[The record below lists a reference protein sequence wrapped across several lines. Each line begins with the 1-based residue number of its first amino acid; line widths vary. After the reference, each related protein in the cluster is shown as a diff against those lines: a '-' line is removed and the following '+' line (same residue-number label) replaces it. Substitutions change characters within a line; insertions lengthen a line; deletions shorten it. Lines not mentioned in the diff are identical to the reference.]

1 MKLGRRGRLRF
12 GGVVFMSGSITMA
25 VAEQLAAMSGIGVL
39 VAGVP
44 LPGGAVDDDRADS
57 DHGAAEPLDV
67 SAFFDVSLDML
78 CIRDL
83 GGRLLKLS
91 QSWEAILGY
100 PLAELEG
107 GLLLPLIHPDDLAAT
122 RAEMVRV
129 ELSEFGGEV
138 VAFINRYRRS
148 DGEYRQ
154 LEWRAKRRGDRIYGV
169 ARDVTERLEVDRAL
183 VEAKAAAEAANRAK
197 SDFLANMS
205 HEIRTPL
212 NGVIGLADALNRSGL
227 EPRHKE
233 MVELIV
239 RSGNTLERLVS
250 DILDMSKVE
259 AGRMDI
265 EIASFDLE
273 AELDPVVETLR
284 LKAQEKS
291 LAFNARI
298 GDSARGDFLGDATRI
313 KQVLVNLLSNAVKFT
328 QAGEVALD
336 LDIAEDTPSPGVAEL
351 RLTVRDTGIGF
362 DAGFGVF
369 ERFSQADDTITRRFG
384 GSGLG
389 LSICKSLIELMGGT
403 IAVHSTPGEGSEF
416 TAAIPLSRTRSLI
429 AYDERALE
437 AMSGPDDLDELAL
450 PDRLRVLLAEDH
462 PVNQRVVQLILGE
475 YGLEVVT
482 VENGEEAVEA
492 FGLGGFDL
500 VLMDMQMPV
509 MDGLAATRAI
519 RKIEARGP
527 IVQATPIIML
537 SANAMAEH
545 LRDSEEA
552 GADRHLAKPFTA
564 LALIRAVSE
573 ATRPAESREK
583 IAV

>member
-1 MKLGRRGRLRF
+1 MF
-12 GGVVFMSGSITMA
+12 GSITTA
-25 VAEQLAAMSGIGVL
+25 PDDQGADVLA
-39 VAGVP
+39 
-44 LPGGAVDDDRADS
+44 DNDDRP
-57 DHGAAEPLDV
+57 AAGLDV

-78 CIRDL
+78 CIRDMD
-83 GGRLLKLS
+83 GRLINLS
-91 QSWEAILGY
+91 QSWEATLGY

-107 GLLLPLIHPDDLAAT
+107 GMLLPLIHPDDLPAT
-122 RAEMVRV
+122 RAEMARV
-129 ELSEFGGEV
+129 EASEMGGEV

-148 DGEYRQ
+148 DGEYRH
-154 LEWRAKRRGDRIYGV
+154 LEWRAKRRGERIYGV
-169 ARDVTERLEVDRAL
+169 ARDVTERLEVERAL
-183 VEAKAAAEAANRAK
+183 GEAKAAAEAANRAK

-212 NGVIGLADALNRSGL
+212 NGVIGLADALNRSNL

-239 RSGNTLERLVS
+239 RSGITLERLVS
-250 DILDMSKVE
+250 DIIDMSKVE

-284 LKAQEKS
+284 LKAHEKRLGFS
-291 LAFNARI
+291 VRI
-298 GDSARGDFLGDATRI
+298 GTTTRGDFLGDATRI

-328 QAGEVALD
+328 QVGDVTLD
-336 LDIAEDTPSPGVAEL
+336 LDIAEDTPSAGVAEL

-369 ERFSQADDTITRRFG
+369 ERFSQADGTITRRFG

-403 IAVHSTPGEGSEF
+403 IAVESTPGQGSEF
-416 TAAIPLSRTRSLI
+416 IAAIPLSRTRSLI
-429 AYDERALE
+429 AYDERALD
-437 AMSGPDDLDELAL
+437 AMSGGLDNPDLITL

-462 PVNQRVVQLILGE
+462 PVNQRVVQLILSE
-475 YGLEVVT
+475 YGVEVVT
-482 VENGEEAVEA
+482 VENGQEAIDA
-492 FGLGGFDL
+492 FAAGAFDL

-519 RKIEARGP
+519 REIEARQP
-527 IVQATPIIML
+527 AKPATPIVML
-537 SANAMAEH
+537 SANAMAQH
-545 LRDSEEA
+545 LRESEEA

-564 LALIRAVSE
+564 LALIKVVSE
-573 ATRPAESREK
+573 ATRQAESREK